1 MDKRGTYVIAGI
13 IIFAVAGYA
22 FISFQKSSLLD
33 TLPATY
39 DVNSRA
45 STTAWE
51 NSPAEIVVTQKTVVT
66 AKHAYAKGEHIIAG
80 EVPLPTACDI
90 LDSSAIVSADKKQVL
105 VQLASKI
112 VTGDKCTSNITPARF
127 KVTAKAN
134 NDAVITATYNGQ
146 AVTLN
151 LIEAA
156 LGENLDNFELYI
168 KG

>member
-39 DVNSRA
+39 DANSRA